1 MSDKTRKS
9 YIFNRNFYDD
19 VITQRKWWSRLY
31 SKFIWKGGTDKE
43 ISEKILDWIP
53 DDFSG
58 KLLDVPV
65 GTAVFTT
72 AKYMR
77 LKKADIYCLD
87 YSNDMLDRAEYRFS
101 QAGLENVRA
110 INGDVRKLPFK
121 DETFDIVL
129 CMNGFHVFP
138 DKDKA
143 YSEIHRCLK
152 PGGELLSCFYV
163 AGEYKFPDW
172 FAKNVMARMGWFTPP
187 FDTAADVKGRL
198 EPHYEIKEFKVEGSS
213 LYFRAIKRT

>member
-31 SKFIWKGGTDKE
+31 SKLIWKGVTDNE

-77 LKKADIYCLD
+77 LKKSGY
-87 YSNDMLDRAEYRFS
+87 
-101 QAGLENVRA
+101 
-110 INGDVRKLPFK
+110 
-121 DETFDIVL
+121 
-129 CMNGFHVFP
+129 
-138 DKDKA
+138 
-143 YSEIHRCLK
+143 
-152 PGGELLSCFYV
+152 LLS
-163 AGEYKFPDW
+163 G
-172 FAKNVMARMGWFTPP
+172 
-187 FDTAADVKGRL
+187 L
-198 EPHYEIKEFKVEGSS
+198 Q
-213 LYFRAIKRT
+213 